1 MALNKFAVKTKTSK
15 TGYIKKQPQIRNG
28 LLTFSAAF
36 LGVIIGITAVLAVAL
51 PMINSEFAM
60 QTKQLSQRLVSMVP
74 ADAVVSACVQPTSST
89 SSGGEILGA
98 STSAITTP
106 SMPVSP
112 ATAPASSTTFVSE
125 LVSGVLAHTTA
136 TISDTGPQSSNSIAT
151 TNTNTTTVTNT
162 NDINVSSNNN
172 QTANSGNATTNN
184 NTTGGSATSGN
195 VANSNSNS
203 PTIDINN

>member
-15 TGYIKKQPQIRNG
+15 TGYTKKQPQIRNG

-74 ADAVVSACVQPTSST
+74 ANAVVSACVQPTSST

-98 STSAITTP
+98 STSAVTTP
-106 SMPVSP
+106 SLPVSP
-112 ATAPASSTTFVSE
+112 ATAPSTTFVSE

-172 QTANSGNATTNN
+172 QTAKSGNATTNN